1 MPIPEETGRDILTNN
16 GASEPGQLFLAQI
29 LPHPRMFG
37 FFLEPSQSKCILIRF
52 NLAGRRWGRGTV
64 CHLALLEGFA
74 MELSNDGLSKSIR
87 ISEEKLLL

>member
-1 MPIPEETGRDILTNN
+1 MEPVNQASYFLLKYYHTPEC
-16 GASEPGQLFLAQI
+16 
-29 LPHPRMFG
+29 FG

>member
-29 LPHPRMFG
+29 LPHPRMFWI
-37 FFLEPSQSKCILIRF
+37 FFRTFSKQCILIRF
-52 NLAGRRWGRGTV
+52 NLAGGRGTV